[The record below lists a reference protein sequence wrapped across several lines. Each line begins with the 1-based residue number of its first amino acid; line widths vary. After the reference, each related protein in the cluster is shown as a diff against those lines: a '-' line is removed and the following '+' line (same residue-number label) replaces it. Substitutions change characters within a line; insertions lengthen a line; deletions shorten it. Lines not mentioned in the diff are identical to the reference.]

1 MIDVGCACPR
11 KGPWSMVQRRGQTVE
26 LQWASERC
34 EDKIM
39 NVTSSVQKLVH
50 DITMPRH
57 VGSKLIRILTI

>member
-1 MIDVGCACPR
+1 M
-11 KGPWSMVQRRGQTVE
+11 E

-57 VGSKLIRILTI
+57 AGSKLFRMLTI